1 MDNKNKLISKEIVV
15 FEHPP
20 SRNELK
26 DKTHDELFKHLLDI
40 GVPRAQLE
48 TISDKDK
55 RKSYMINETLRLEK
69 PFPKIFKPVLIDVKL
84 DIDNNEKIMRY
95 KYVKHLYTGE
105 KENKSYK
112 NSVVSIEE
120 YNLPL
125 QVKDIM
131 NNDKKYLINNIQNEI
146 LNLNLDEWNKKSQI
160 MKFACDNGKSN
171 TEKKLRA
178 VELQKVLVKNN
189 YKRHRITNFDISVY

>member
-1 MDNKNKLISKEIVV
+1 MDNKKLISKEVVV

-20 SRNELK
+20 TRDELK
-26 DKTHDELFKHLLDI
+26 NKTHDELFQHLVDI
-40 GVPRAQLE
+40 GVSRAQLE

-55 RKSYMINETLRLEK
+55 RKSYMIDETLRLEK
-69 PFPKIFKPVLIDVKL
+69 PYPKIFKPVLMDVKL
-84 DIDNNEKIMRY
+84 DINNSEKIMRY
-95 KYVKHLYTGE
+95 KYIKHLYTGD
-105 KENKSYK
+105 KENRSYN

-120 YNLPL
+120 YKMPL

-131 NNDKKYLINNIQNEI
+131 NNEKECLINDIQNEI
-146 LNLNLDEWNKKSQI
+146 SKLNLDEWNKKSQI

-178 VELQKVLVKNN
+178 VELQKVLVENN
-189 YKRHRITNFDISVY
+189 YKRYRITNFDISVY